1 MEVGLNGVTSMES
14 NNQSVERSDSLDKD
28 AFLNLLVTQLQYQD
42 PLNPMDSA
50 DFTSQLAQFS
60 SLEQLSNINESLG
73 YLGLYNASIN
83 NSQTVSF
90 IGKTVVATGDLIYLN
105 DEETVNLN
113 FDLNGDASNV
123 IIYVYDENKTLVKT
137 IEAGSMNSGEHSVTW
152 DGTDSEGQKLTAGE
166 YSFEVVA
173 TNTNG
178 DLLETTTYTSGKVTG
193 VTFKDG
199 TTYLLL
205 DGLEIPVGSVI
216 KVTEA

>member
-14 NNQSVERSDSLDKD
+14 NNQSVERSDSLGKD

>member
-14 NNQSVERSDSLDKD
+14 NNQSVERSDSLGKD

-60 SLEQLSNINESLG
+60 SLEQLNNINESLG

-90 IGKTVVATGDLIYLN
+90 IGKTVVATGDSIYLN
-105 DEETVNLN
+105 DEEAVNLN

-123 IIYVYDENKTLVKT
+123 IVYVYDDNNTLVKT
-137 IEAGSMNSGEHSVTW
+137 IEAGSMNSGEQSVTW
-152 DGTDSEGQKLTAGE
+152 DGTDNEEQKLSAGK

-193 VTFKDG
+193 VIFRDG

-205 DGLEIPVGSVI
+205 DDLEIPVGNVI